1 MIKHCVFLNLA
12 EEAEFDRLMDA
23 YEMIGEVLDDIEGVY
38 DFAAGPNRDFEG
50 KSPAYETG
58 FVITFMNKD
67 ALDAY
72 ARHPKHVGAGE
83 ILTSLCFNGGAGILV
98 FDLDVGDGEEEILVE
113 GA

>member
-23 YEMIGEVLDDIEGVY
+23 YEMIGDVLDDIEGVY

-58 FVITFMNKD
+58 FVITFSDKA

-72 ARHPKHVGAGE
+72 AAHPKHSEAGA
-83 ILTSLCFNGGAGILV
+83 LLSSLCFNGSAGILV
-98 FDLDVGDGEEEILVE
+98 FDLDVGEEAADVLVE
-113 GA
+113 DA